1 MPEAE
6 PGPGTI
12 GPGSDPEKCPASF
25 ARGRATYGDSTC
37 SAGGSTGTRS
47 LRDRL
52 QLATIAGALFVVWTG
67 FGAVLPYLPVFLREE
82 AHASVSLIGLV
93 AAAYYLGV
101 VSFAGLFG
109 LASDRIGRKPLL
121 VVGVCLYATATLLF
135 ITTTHPGWFVLFRFL
150 EGVGAAAVYPAGMAF
165 VADISTDANRS
176 RSFGWLTSAQ
186 FAGLVAGPALAVP
199 LYALGG
205 GQGRWAFYSIFLFGS
220 CLSWLVAVALA
231 LVLKEPARVA
241 RARRIRRTDKMPVRR
256 IVSAPIVAFLVVA
269 ATSNFTM
276 GAFEVVWSLWLRSLG
291 ASMSF
296 VGATWVAFSLPML
309 LSFVGGRLADRHSRF
324 FLMFLG
330 FGMSAV
336 AWITYGLVQLLPF
349 LLIMNAV
356 EGLSIALAYPAKAA
370 FLVQVSPRAFVGT
383 VQGMESTAGQ
393 FAGLAGTIIAPVLYE
408 RLGGLIMTVGGVLS
422 LIGLT
427 AVAPT
432 LRREWRRLTEEKM
445 VAMVVEAEMR
455 TPLTESGGEGGGER
469 VSA

>member
-1 MPEAE
+1 
-6 PGPGTI
+6 
-12 GPGSDPEKCPASF
+12 
-25 ARGRATYGDSTC
+25 
-37 SAGGSTGTRS
+37 
-47 LRDRL
+47 
-52 QLATIAGALFVVWTG
+52 
-67 FGAVLPYLPVFLREE
+67 
-82 AHASVSLIGLV
+82 
-93 AAAYYLGV
+93 
-101 VSFAGLFG
+101 
-109 LASDRIGRKPLL
+109 
-121 VVGVCLYATATLLF
+121 
-135 ITTTHPGWFVLFRFL
+135 
-150 EGVGAAAVYPAGMAF
+150 
-165 VADISTDANRS
+165 
-176 RSFGWLTSAQ
+176 
-186 FAGLVAGPALAVP
+186 
-199 LYALGG
+199 
-205 GQGRWAFYSIFLFGS
+205 
-220 CLSWLVAVALA
+220 
-231 LVLKEPARVA
+231 
-241 RARRIRRTDKMPVRR
+241 
-256 IVSAPIVAFLVVA
+256 
-269 ATSNFTM
+269 
-276 GAFEVVWSLWLRSLG
+276 
-291 ASMSF
+291 MSF

-393 FAGLAGTIIAPVLYE
+393 LAGLAGTIIAPLVYE

-432 LRREWRRLTEEKM
+432 LRREWRRLAEEKR

>member
-150 EGVGAAAVYPAGMAF
+150 EGVGAA
-165 VADISTDANRS
+165 
-176 RSFGWLTSAQ
+176 
-186 FAGLVAGPALAVP
+186 
-199 LYALGG
+199 
-205 GQGRWAFYSIFLFGS
+205 
-220 CLSWLVAVALA
+220 
-231 LVLKEPARVA
+231 
-241 RARRIRRTDKMPVRR
+241 
-256 IVSAPIVAFLVVA
+256 
-269 ATSNFTM
+269 
-276 GAFEVVWSLWLRSLG
+276 
-291 ASMSF
+291 
-296 VGATWVAFSLPML
+296 
-309 LSFVGGRLADRHSRF
+309 
-324 FLMFLG
+324 
-330 FGMSAV
+330 
-336 AWITYGLVQLLPF
+336 
-349 LLIMNAV
+349 
-356 EGLSIALAYPAKAA
+356 
-370 FLVQVSPRAFVGT
+370 
-383 VQGMESTAGQ
+383 
-393 FAGLAGTIIAPVLYE
+393 
-408 RLGGLIMTVGGVLS
+408 
-422 LIGLT
+422 
-427 AVAPT
+427 
-432 LRREWRRLTEEKM
+432 
-445 VAMVVEAEMR
+445 
-455 TPLTESGGEGGGER
+455 
-469 VSA
+469 